1 MANKSMQEKDL
12 QNDLKSLSLKKL
24 KSEQPEVGT
33 SRVLHNFGDSDF
45 QKGIEKIDLRKFMGP
60 RNKVEATA
68 DFINNIVKVHHRHL
82 EKHEQLKDQIAEDL
96 REDRGSDEQSFL
108 HPEDQYR
115 TSFHSASK
123 KSESGSKHQMLEED
137 KEEEET

>member
-1 MANKSMQEKDL
+1 MVEKSPERWQDQPLDQVDPQNYRSVQDTDL
-12 QNDLKSLSLKKL
+12 KNDLKSLDLKKL
-24 KSEQPEVGT
+24 NSEQPLGS

-82 EKHEQLKDQIAEDL
+82 ERHE
-96 REDRGSDEQSFL
+96 
-108 HPEDQYR
+108 
-115 TSFHSASK
+115 
-123 KSESGSKHQMLEED
+123 
-137 KEEEET
+137 